1 MSESEQ
7 PAHVKM
13 GLPISNAKLGMWL
26 FLGTEIMFFTAFIGS
41 YIVLRFG
48 SKGWPE
54 SPELTHINVWLGA
67 TNTFVL
73 IVSSYFVVLAHEAM
87 SKKDYSAVR
96 KNLLITLVLAFV
108 FLGIKAYEY
117 NGKFTH
123 GILPGQIAENSKQA
137 MVKVD
142 RQLKLLVRE
151 RFELYT
157 GDGIVPE
164 LEAATDIDQASAD
177 QDASSDS
184 EASEVTADAEQQVP
198 EVPAV
203 DVPEV
208 RDLANVSSQI
218 GIFAS
223 AEDTDPKYA
232 ELKKSA
238 ADDLRLYDRWKN
250 LHNHVVNDV
259 SLVEVPAATGEDYV
273 KALAALSAGEKLAPL
288 NLDEVKAELQDLKSD
303 KAFGAAVSDAVL
315 DPQIIVYGNLF
326 ASVYFLMTGFHA
338 LHVIIGIILFAIP
351 LMLGSRLTDGWSDW
365 VESSGLYWHFVDL
378 VWIFLFP
385 LLYLL

>member
-1 MSESEQ
+1 MSESQQ
-7 PAHVKM
+7 PTAVKM

-48 SKGWPE
+48 SQGWPVD
-54 SPELTHINVWLGA
+54 PKLTHINVWLGA

-73 IVSSYFVVLAHEAM
+73 IVSSYFVVLAHDAM

-96 KNLLITLVLAFV
+96 KNLLITLVLAFA

-123 GILPGQIAENSKQA
+123 GILPGQIPENDQQA
-137 MVKVD
+137 MVKVG
-142 RQLKLLVRE
+142 RQLEGVVRE
-151 RFELYT
+151 RFALYT
-157 GDGIVPE
+157 GNGILDEVDPTLVSE
-164 LEAATDIDQASAD
+164 ESSAD
-177 QDASSDS
+177 QADS
-184 EASEVTADAEQQVP
+184 QVVAKSEIPAVP

-203 DVPEV
+203 EVPEV
-208 RDLANVSSQI
+208 RDLSNVSSQI

-223 AEDTDPKYA
+223 AEDSDPKNA
-232 ELKKSA
+232 DLKKSA
-238 ADDLRLYDRWKN
+238 ADDLRLFARWKN
-250 LHNHVVNDV
+250 LNEHLVNNA
-259 SLVEVPAATGEDYV
+259 SLVEVPEATGKGYV
-273 KALAALSAGEKLAPL
+273 AALAALPPGGKLPAIS
-288 NLDEVKAELQDLKSD
+288 LDEVKAELKDLKSD
-303 KAFGAAVSDAVL
+303 KVFGADVSKAVL
-315 DPQIIVYGNLF
+315 DPQVILYGNLF

-351 LMLGSRLTDGWSDW
+351 LLAGSRLTDRWSDW
-365 VESSGLYWHFVDL
+365 IEGSGLYWHFVDL

>member
-1 MSESEQ
+1 MSETVQ
-7 PAHVKM
+7 PSAVKM

-26 FLGTEIMFFTAFIGS
+26 FLATEIMFFTAFIGS

-73 IVSSYFVVLAHEAM
+73 IVSSYFVVLAHDAM
-87 SKKDYSAVR
+87 SKKDYAAVR
-96 KNLLITLVLAFV
+96 KNLLITLVLAFA

-117 NGKFTH
+117 NGKFIH
-123 GILPGQIAENSKQA
+123 GILPGQIAENDKQA
-137 MVKVD
+137 IAKVD
-142 RQLKLLVRE
+142 QQLKNLVQQ
-151 RFELYT
+151 RFERYT
-157 GDGIVPE
+157 GDGVVPD
-164 LEAATDIDQASAD
+164 LEAPSEIKQPSADDVATDAA
-177 QDASSDS
+177 SDS
-184 EASEVTADAEQQVP
+184 DVKKVP

-203 DVPEV
+203 EVPEV
-208 RDLANVSSQI
+208 RDLANVRGKI
-218 GIFAS
+218 EAFAS
-223 AEDTDPKYA
+223 AEETDPKYA

-259 SLVEVPAATGEDYV
+259 SLVEVPEATGQDYV
-273 KALAALSAGEKLAPL
+273 DALGQLSPGDKLAEL
-288 NLDEVKAELQDLKSD
+288 SLGEVKAELKDLKSD
-303 KAFGAAVSDAVL
+303 QAFGAAVSNSVL
-315 DPQIIVYGNLF
+315 DPQVIVYGNLF

-351 LMLGSRLTDGWSDW
+351 LMLGSRLTDRWSDW
-365 VESSGLYWHFVDL
+365 VENSGLYWHFVDL